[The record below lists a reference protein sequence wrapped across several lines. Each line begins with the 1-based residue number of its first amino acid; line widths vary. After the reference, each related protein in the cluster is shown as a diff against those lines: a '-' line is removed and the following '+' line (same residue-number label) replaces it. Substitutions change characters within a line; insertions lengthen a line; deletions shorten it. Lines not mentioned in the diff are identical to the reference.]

1 MHFRIVQ
8 HFGKPRA
15 RYSKT
20 FDVTRPPP
28 STLDFGCEIA
38 KQLVR
43 WDRILQP
50 YFVTTI
56 SLLSVCVPNCEIT
69 AKKWAKMFPSLG
81 VDNLPESE
89 ATYPGLTIVEI
100 YPGSIC
106 KLSAQVLINTQKG
119 KKVFT
124 KKKYSPPAT
133 DYPRFNR
140 KGIVQIIL
148 KHTFTRF
155 WPTDK
160 IF

>member
-1 MHFRIVQ
+1 
-8 HFGKPRA
+8 
-15 RYSKT
+15 
-20 FDVTRPPP
+20 
-28 STLDFGCEIA
+28 
-38 KQLVR
+38 
-43 WDRILQP
+43 
-50 YFVTTI
+50 
-56 SLLSVCVPNCEIT
+56 
-69 AKKWAKMFPSLG
+69 MFLSLG
-81 VDNLPESE
+81 ADNLPESE

-148 KHTFTRF
+148 KHTLTSF

-160 IF
+160 IFWLNLYN